1 MVQVF
6 ASIRVIRIGLPPPR
20 EIVVGP
26 TSNPRIGT
34 SDPIEMPPKRETMEF
49 RFSFI
54 KTNLRAYL
62 ARNPSGNGRAY
73 TVTKDSASTR

>member
-1 MVQVF
+1 
-6 ASIRVIRIGLPPPR
+6 
-20 EIVVGP
+20 
-26 TSNPRIGT
+26 
-34 SDPIEMPPKRETMEF
+34 MPPKRETMEF